1 MKFFDALLGR
11 TPEVKANL
19 DALFALPSAA
29 ITLEAAAG
37 LTLSGE
43 AAVCYKPG
51 SGSSFA
57 DTQRELEDTLAVD
70 SADTGVREE
79 TDTFGYHWVVVE
91 SPTPEDLVNR
101 AHMVNATLEGR
112 GFGPQLLCSVFGLRP
127 DGGDRTGSLHP
138 AHAGPASVYL
148 VYLYKRGTF
157 YPFAPLPGERR
168 DNECELRLR
177 GVLEGELPVEADLTR
192 WFPLWGLPLR

>member
-1 MKFFDALLGR
+1 MKLFDALLGR

-19 DALFALPSAA
+19 DALFALPAAA
-29 ITLEAAAG
+29 ITLAAAAD
-37 LTLSGE
+37 LVLSGE

-70 SADTGVREE
+70 SASTTVREE
-79 TDTFGYHWVVVE
+79 SDKFGYHWVVVAD
-91 SPTPEDLVNR
+91 PTPEDLVNR
-101 AHMVNATLEGR
+101 AHMVNATLEAR

-127 DGGDRTGSLHP
+127 AGDGRT
-138 AHAGPASVYL
+138 AAGAGGPSSVYL

-157 YPFAPLPGERR
+157 YPFAPLAGERR

-177 GVLEGELPVEADLTR
+177 GVLEGELPLEADLTR